1 MDEARLAAWLSAAAG
16 APVSIR
22 AASLL
27 AGGAIQ
33 QNWALSVTRGGV
45 EEEWVLRTDNAAT
58 LAVSLPRL
66 EEFAL
71 FQAARA
77 AGVTVPE
84 PLFACPDTS
93 VLGAPFFVMRRVA
106 GSATAH
112 KLAKAAAAQ
121 GGDDALVGALGREL
135 ARIHRITPP
144 RAELDFLDEP
154 PADAGLAFVEAMR
167 ARLDAAGT
175 PRPVLEWGL
184 EALSRH
190 APPPL
195 PPVLNHNDFRT
206 GNLMVK
212 GGRLTAVL
220 DWEFAA
226 WGDPH
231 ADLGWFC
238 APCWRFGNRALE
250 AGGLG
255 SRAAFLAGYA
265 AEAASPPDPTRLP
278 FWELAA
284 TLRWAV
290 IAAAQGARHLS
301 GRERGLELALTAQ
314 IVPELELDILAQVDG
329 LDGVAVQPTAP
340 EALPRHAPS
349 SLLEAPDAADL
360 LATAREALLG
370 KLLPALP
377 PALHYEAR
385 MAANAIAIAVRAMG
399 VAPGLE
405 LDLASLA
412 AEIRAGTARRDEV
425 RALLRRLVQL
435 RCAVSNPRA
444 LSAAQ

>member
-1 MDEARLAAWLSAAAG
+1 MDEARLGAWLSEAAG
-16 APVSIR
+16 APVTIR
-22 AASLL
+22 SASLL
-27 AGGAIQ
+27 TGGAIQ
-33 QNWALSVTRGGV
+33 QNWALSVTLGGA

-71 FQAARA
+71 FQAAHA

-84 PLFACPDTS
+84 PLFACADTS
-93 VLGAPFFVMRRVA
+93 VLGAPFFVMRRVV

-112 KLAKAAAAQ
+112 KLAKAAAQQ
-121 GGDDALVGALGREL
+121 GGDDALVASLGREL

-144 RAELDFLDEP
+144 RADLGFLGEP
-154 PADAGLAFVEAMR
+154 PADAALAFVAAMR

-184 EALSRH
+184 EALARH

-206 GNLMVK
+206 GNLMVE

-265 AEAASPPDPTRLP
+265 EAGAAPDPARLP

-284 TLRWAV
+284 TIRWAV
-290 IAAAQGARHLS
+290 IAADQGARHLS

-329 LDGVAVQPTAP
+329 LDGVAVQPAAP
-340 EALPRHAPS
+340 EAVTRTRPS
-349 SLLEAPDAADL
+349 PLLETPDAADL

-385 MAANAIAIAVRAMG
+385 MAANAIAIASRAIG
-399 VAPGLE
+399 VAPDFAP
-405 LDLASLA
+405 DLAALA
-412 AEIRAGTARRDEV
+412 AEIRSGTTRREEV
-425 RALLRRLVQL
+425 RALLRRLARL
-435 RCAVSNPRA
+435 RCAISNPRA
-444 LSAAQ
+444 L